1 MTDEEFMREAL
12 AAAAGVEGCTGDN
25 PWVGCVIVSG
35 GKVVARGATQNP
47 PGPHA
52 EVIAIEAAERAGIDL
67 RACDLYVT
75 LEPCSF
81 HGRTPPC
88 AAQIVA
94 KHPRRVVVGVRDPH
108 PRVNGEGLRLLRAAG
123 LEVREGILADEVRTM
138 LHAWFTRWSPAGG
151 GRSGG

>member
-1 MTDEEFMREAL
+1 MREAL
-12 AAAAGVEGCTGDN
+12 AAAAGVAGCTGDN

-52 EVIAIEAAERAGIDL
+52 EVVAIEAAERAGVDL
-67 RACDLYVT
+67 SACDVYVT

-88 AAQIVA
+88 APQLVA
-94 KHPRRVVVGVRDPH
+94 KRPRRVIVGARDPH
-108 PRVNGEGLRLLRAAG
+108 PRVNGEGLRQMRAAG

-138 LHAWFTRWSPAGG
+138 LRAWFTRWSPESAGRGG
-151 GRSGG
+151 G